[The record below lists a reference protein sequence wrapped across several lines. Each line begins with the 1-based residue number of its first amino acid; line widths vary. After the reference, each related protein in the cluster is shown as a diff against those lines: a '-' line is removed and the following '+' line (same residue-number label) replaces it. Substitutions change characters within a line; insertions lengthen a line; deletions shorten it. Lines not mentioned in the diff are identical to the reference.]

1 MPRKKTTVKKTKV
14 KQKQNVNVRV
24 VVNSNNKRKTV
35 RLGRSQ
41 QQQQQERQ
49 QQPSNFPQVIQVP
62 QFIDRPTQ
70 TGFDK
75 NEIIDSLKTGFREI
89 YNEAKYNEDQMN
101 KREKMKDQEP
111 PNKVYFSSKQ
121 DPAIKEEPKEK
132 DKEGFQ
138 EKESV
143 NTGMTSVSEMKRK
156 LDSIVKK
163 SPKADDL
170 EPQTPSSPSRI
181 PPFNL
186 DGEGRGAKM
195 VSQATSSVPFNSI
208 DMIRRFLVDQGKYT
222 SVNKA
227 KLKVSVM
234 DGRSMMLDP
243 GLRQKFTNWYNN
255 R

>member
-49 QQPSNFPQVIQVP
+49 QQQPTNSPQVIQVP

-121 DPAIKEEPKEK
+121 DPAIKDEPKDEEK
-132 DKEGFQ
+132 KGFQ

-163 SPKADDL
+163 DSKDDDL
-170 EPQTPSSPSRI
+170 EPQTPSLPKI
-181 PPFNL
+181 PTFNL